1 MFLPI
6 PLDKR
11 VCDLLQFAHEGW
23 FVVVVLGTSPPL
35 ALEAHTLVSPFLQA
49 PKG

>member
-6 PLDKR
+6 PLDKC
-11 VCDLLQFAHEGW
+11 VGDLLQFAHEGW
-23 FVVVVLGTSPPL
+23 FVVLVLGTNPPL
-35 ALEAHTLVSPFLQA
+35 ASEAHTLVFPSLQA